1 MPKDATSS
9 VAYSL
14 IDSHPLSSLS
24 NPMNLTT
31 LTSADLAKITALLK
45 TKEAL
50 LAKVAEI
57 DKSLTAF
64 ESGKVATKSKMSPA
78 ARKKIAAAQK
88 KRWAKINKGKKA
100 AKPVAKGKKNKM
112 SAAGRAAISAAAKA
126 MWAKRNA
133 EKAKKK

>member
-1 MPKDATSS
+1 
-9 VAYSL
+9 
-14 IDSHPLSSLS
+14 
-24 NPMNLTT
+24 MNLTT
-31 LTSADLAKITALLK
+31 LTSADLAKIATLLK
-45 TKEAL
+45 TKESL

-64 ESGKVATKSKMSPA
+64 ESGKPVTKKSKISA
-78 ARKKIAAAQK
+78 AGRARIAAAMK
-88 KRWAKINKGKKA
+88 KRWAKINKGKKV
-100 AKPVAKGKKNKM
+100 AKPVAKKNKM